1 MHDFPNEVELL
12 ELNRSS
18 DMKIMGWK
26 PPQRPAWVKA
36 YMRMPGHTRVQLL
49 LLTILATSS
58 VTSTGLQISNRVS
71 NTSGGNISYRNESL
85 EAADAGG
92 RVRVTGSNTGVVLR
106 NLMLTGNAWGRL
118 PLVEKSSPPMPQQ
131 EE

>member
-1 MHDFPNEVELL
+1 
-12 ELNRSS
+12 
-18 DMKIMGWK
+18 MKIMGWT

-58 VTSTGLQISNRVS
+58 VTSTALLISSRANGTLGGSTS
-71 NTSGGNISYRNESL
+71 NSIESL
-85 EAADAGG
+85 EVADANG
-92 RVRVTGSNTGVVLR
+92 RVKVTGRHTTEVLK
-106 NLMLTGNAWGRL
+106 NLTKTGNFWGIV
-118 PLVEKSSPPMPQQ
+118 PSVEKSSLSTPQV

>member
-36 YMRMPGHTRVQLL
+36 YMQMPGHTRVQLL

-58 VTSTGLQISNRVS
+58 VTSTALLISSRANGTLGGSTS
-71 NTSGGNISYRNESL
+71 NSIESL
-85 EAADAGG
+85 EVADANG
-92 RVRVTGSNTGVVLR
+92 RVKVTGRHTTEVLK
-106 NLMLTGNAWGRL
+106 NLTKTGNFWGI
-118 PLVEKSSPPMPQQ
+118 VHSKEKSSDSINLK
-131 EE
+131 EK